1 MQIIRRLYF
10 YAVTLVSL
18 ETVIWGL
25 IGLMRT
31 VFSAAALGATAD
43 RLAAPLA
50 FILVGLPVFLVHWRL
65 VQRMAAEN
73 ADEAG
78 SRIRAAFFYVALAAT
93 FLPAAQ
99 NALAFLSRAFTQ
111 AFGIDSSQALLSSGQ
126 TLADNAVAVGVNL
139 LLAAYLF
146 RRNQQNWS
154 GEICTALTEQEE
166 ERLSENYA
174 DARRVYRY
182 LWLGYSLVLTVLG
195 MRQLLAYLLLSQQ
208 VLGAPAATL
217 LANGLALLAVGLPIW
232 LATQRLIDHS
242 LIERAEAFSWLRVA
256 FLYAVTWLG
265 MFLTLYQL
273 GKIGDLILRLVF
285 GESLSLAQSL
295 HFVRPAIAVGVPI
308 GVVWEWYGR
317 QRQETVRLREM
328 PLLRSAL
335 ERFHATIVASAA
347 LLAILLGSSRLLG
360 FLINLVLG
368 NSTYFVE
375 NGRGELSAS
384 LATLAVAI
392 PVWLRY
398 WRPLQQEA
406 AQAGEAGDHAR
417 RSLVRRAMLYA
428 WIFFGVVGT
437 MFATGSFFFEILR
450 AFLGTPT
457 ENLALDSLL
466 RLRLTLIFLVLLIY
480 HILALRR
487 DQRLAAASLAARQA
501 DHSVI
506 IWLARESQLAKELAD
521 SLRKEAPHLP
531 IFWVEE
537 TEQPTE
543 AQWEQAKALVFS
555 TRALE
560 TSPTNGQG
568 LWQTFAGQR
577 IVIPDSPGNWYW
589 VGGSAQRVGTL
600 ARQTARALRLLAES
614 QELPRQSDNPLLTSI
629 AYVLAVLFLLQFGLA
644 ILFIGIAPFI
654 D

>member
-31 VFSAAALGATAD
+31 VFSPAVLGATAD

-50 FILVGLPVFLVHWRL
+50 FVLVGLPVFYVHWRV
-65 VQRMAAEN
+65 VQRMAAQS

-78 SRIRAAFFYVALAAT
+78 SRIRAVFFYVALAAT
-93 FLPAAQ
+93 LLPAAQ
-99 NALAFLSRAFTQ
+99 NALAFLSRTLTQ
-111 AFGIDSSQALLSSGQ
+111 AFGIDSSQALLGGGQ

-139 LLAAYLF
+139 LLAAYLY

-154 GEICTALTEQEE
+154 SEICAALSEQEQ
-166 ERLSENYA
+166 ERLSEHYA
-174 DARRVYRY
+174 DARRLYRY
-182 LWLGYSLVLTVLG
+182 LWLGYSLALTVLG
-195 MRQLLAYLLLSQQ
+195 VRQLLAYLLLSPQG
-208 VLGAPAATL
+208 LGSPPATQ

-232 LATQRLIDHS
+232 LATQRLIDQS
-242 LIERAEAFSWLRVA
+242 LTASAEAFSWLRLA
-256 FLYAVTWLG
+256 FLYLVTWLG
-265 MFLTLYQL
+265 MFLTLFQL
-273 GKIGDLILRLVF
+273 GKVGELILRLVF

-295 HFVRPAIAVGVPI
+295 QFLRPAIAIGVPI
-308 GVVWEWYGR
+308 SVVWGWYGR
-317 QRQETVRLREM
+317 QRQEAVRLRKT
-328 PLLRSAL
+328 PLLQSAL

-347 LLAILLGSSRLLG
+347 LLAILLGSSRLLA

-368 NSTYFVE
+368 NSTYFAE
-375 NGRGELSAS
+375 SGRGELSAS

-392 PVWLRY
+392 PVWLHY

-417 RSLVRRAMLYA
+417 RSLVRKAMLYL
-428 WIFFGVVGT
+428 WIFVGVVGT

-450 AFLGTPT
+450 AVLGTPI
-457 ENLALDSLL
+457 ENLALESLL
-466 RLRLTLIFLVLLIY
+466 RLRLTLIFLVVLIY
-480 HILALRR
+480 HIVALRR

-501 DHSVI
+501 EYPVL
-506 IWLARESQLAKELAD
+506 IWLAKESQLAKELAD
-521 SLRKEAPHLP
+521 SLRKESPHLP
-531 IFWVEE
+531 VFWLEAN
-537 TEQPTE
+537 EQPSE
-543 AQWEQAKALVFS
+543 AQWKEAKALVIS

-560 TSPTNGQG
+560 TSPANGQS

-577 IVIPDSPGNWYW
+577 IVIPDSQGDWYW

-600 ARQTARALRLLAES
+600 ARQTARTLRLLAEG

-629 AYVLAVLFLLQFGLA
+629 AYVLAILFLLQFGLA
-644 ILFIGIAPFI
+644 ILFTGIAPFI

>member
-31 VFSAAALGATAD
+31 VFSPAVLGATAD

-50 FILVGLPVFLVHWRL
+50 FILVGLPVFWVHWQM

-78 SRIRAAFFYVALAAT
+78 SRIRAVFFYVALVAT
-93 FLPAAQ
+93 LLPAAQ
-99 NALAFLSRAFTQ
+99 NALAFLSRSLTQ
-111 AFGIDSSQALLSSGQ
+111 AFGIDSSQALLGSGQ

-146 RRNQQNWS
+146 RRNRENWS
-154 GEICTALTEQEE
+154 GEICAALSEQEKE
-166 ERLSENYA
+166 WLSENYA
-174 DARRVYRY
+174 DARRLYRY
-182 LWLGYSLVLTVLG
+182 LWLGYSLALTVLG
-195 MRQLLAYLLLSQQ
+195 VRQLVAYLLLSPQG
-208 VLGAPAATL
+208 LGAPAATQ

-242 LIERAEAFSWLRVA
+242 LTESAEAFSWLRLA
-256 FLYAVTWLG
+256 FLYIVTWIG

-295 HFVRPAIAVGVPI
+295 HFLRPAIAVGVPI
-308 GVVWEWYGR
+308 SVVWGWYGR
-317 QRQETVRLREM
+317 QRQEAVRLREM
-328 PLLRSAL
+328 PLLQNAL

-347 LLAILLGSSRLLG
+347 LLAILLGSSRLLD

-375 NGRGELSAS
+375 RGRGELSAS
-384 LATLAVAI
+384 LATLAIAI
-392 PVWLRY
+392 PVWLHY

-417 RSLVRRAMLYA
+417 RSLVRKAMLYA
-428 WIFFGVVGT
+428 WIFVGVVGT

-466 RLRLTLIFLVLLIY
+466 HLRLTLIFLVVLIY

-501 DHSVI
+501 DYPVI
-506 IWLARESQLAKELAD
+506 IRLAKESQLAKELAD

-531 IFWVEE
+531 IFWLEE
-537 TEQPTE
+537 DEQPSET
-543 AQWEQAKALVFS
+543 QWKQAKALVFS
-555 TRALE
+555 TQALE

-577 IVIPDSPGNWYW
+577 IVIPDSQSHWYW
-589 VGGSAQRVGTL
+589 VGGSSQRVGTL

-614 QELPRQSDNPLLTSI
+614 QELPRQSENPLLTSI

-644 ILFIGIAPFI
+644 ILFTGIAPFI